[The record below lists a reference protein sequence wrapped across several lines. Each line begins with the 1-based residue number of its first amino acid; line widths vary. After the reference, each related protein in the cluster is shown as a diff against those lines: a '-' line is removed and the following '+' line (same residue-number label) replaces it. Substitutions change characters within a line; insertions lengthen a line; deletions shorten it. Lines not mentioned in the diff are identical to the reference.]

1 MNLRKKWNVLK
12 ARLRGW
18 YSTLFGER
26 RPADT
31 PETEDTGTATEE
43 EVLPTDEPGIGDT
56 DTLPADT
63 PAEDDAGS
71 GAETAAPD
79 GLVAAVCGRLEHLRR
94 QRIMSVRK
102 KSNRMEWQ
110 AFPADFT
117 DAYLFLLGIPNAD
130 TRHLRH
136 RTAADY
142 ITYRMDFPDGVAAEL
157 TDKTR
162 SAETTAIFRLTAGGT
177 CLLTINF
184 INPKK

>member
-1 MNLRKKWNVLK
+1 MNLWKKLSVLK

-18 YSTLFGER
+18 YSALFGKR
-26 RPADT
+26 HPAGT
-31 PETEDTGTATEE
+31 PEPEDTGTATDE

-56 DTLPADT
+56 DTPPADA

-71 GAETAAPD
+71 SVETVAPD

-117 DAYLFLLGIPNAD
+117 DAYLFLLGIPGAD
-130 TRHLRH
+130 IRRLRH
-136 RTAADY
+136 RTAADD
-142 ITYRMDFPDGVAAEL
+142 ITYRMDFPDGTAAEL
-157 TDKTR
+157 TDKTQ
-162 SAETTAIFRLTAGGT
+162 SAETTAVFRLTAGGT